1 MTKENQILI
10 SPPELFTALS
20 YALDITEGQPRGHSV
35 RCCWIGIHIAN
46 QLSLEKE
53 KAWELYYT
61 LLLKD
66 AGCSSN
72 AARLFQLYGSDDL
85 QTKQDFKHINSH
97 KLLEVLNFIV
107 KHSTLSEGRLAQIKR
122 IIHFVR
128 KGKQLTTELIQT
140 RCERGANITRRLG
153 FNEAVANGVRHLDEH
168 YNGGGRP
175 DGLKGNEIP
184 FYSRVALLA
193 QVADVFYQIGGP
205 LAAQKEVKFRSGS
218 WFDPAIVEAFLEAS
232 KDTSFWQVLDHN
244 LTEQAIAALE
254 PNLGKISIDESY
266 LDTVAQAFADIIDA
280 KSPFTFGHSTR
291 VAAYADILAE
301 KMGIEEKRRRWFNRG
316 ALLHDIGKL
325 GVSNAILDKPGKL
338 TEEEFAQIKLHPK
351 YTEEI
356 LSKISIFKELA
367 QVASAHH
374 ERLDG
379 KGYHKGLSAK
389 DLCLETRILTLA
401 DVFDALSAKRPYREA
416 MPLEKVFAILE
427 DMKGTA
433 IDPDCLD
440 AFKNVLDKV
449 LLKMKPS

>member
-1 MTKENQILI
+1 MEHPTQILI

-35 RCCWIGIHIAN
+35 RCCWIGIHIG
-46 QLSLEKE
+46 QRLSLSKE
-53 KAWELYYT
+53 QAWELYYT

-85 QTKQDFKHINSH
+85 KTKHDFKQVNSH
-97 KLLEVLNFIV
+97 KLLQVLSFIIQNT
-107 KHSTLSEGRLAQIKR
+107 TLSKGRLAQIKR
-122 IIHFVR
+122 IVNFVR
-128 KGKQLTTELIQT
+128 NGKQLTTELIQT

-175 DGLKGNEIP
+175 DGLKGKEIP
-184 FYSRVALLA
+184 LYSRIALLS

-205 LAAQKEVKFRSGS
+205 LEAQKEIKFRSGS
-218 WFDPAIVEAFLEAS
+218 WFDPVIVQAFLEAAT
-232 KDTSFWQVLDHN
+232 DASFWDVLN
-244 LTEQAIAALE
+244 NNSTEQALLSLE
-254 PNLGKISIDESY
+254 PSLGKLRIDEGY
-266 LDTVAQAFADIIDA
+266 LDTVALAFADIIDA

-301 KMGIEEKRRRWFNRG
+301 KMGMEANRRRWFHRG

-338 TEEEFAQIKLHPK
+338 TEEEFTQIKLHPK

-367 QVASAHH
+367 SMAGAHH

-379 KGYHKGLSAK
+379 KGYHKGLTAK
-389 DLCLETRILTLA
+389 DICLETRILTLA

-416 MPLEKVFAILE
+416 MPLEKVFGILE
-427 DMKGTA
+427 EMRGSA
-433 IDPDCLD
+433 IDSDCLNE
-440 AFKNVLDKV
+440 FKSVLDKV
-449 LLKMKPS
+449 VLKMKP